1 MYHLQGVTVKTAPP
15 WSKIVVTSQKADC
28 HPQDQSKSLFVFT
41 YKENVRVDFSDNSTI
56 TSDKLEIIFDS
67 KQTGSSPLSRFKK
80 ITFKD
85 NVKLNRMNQKARANS
100 AELYLEKQVCKLCGD
115 VTITQTRNKQ
125 KDVPLEI
132 KTNEAFLNLKTQ
144 EIQLEGSFAKPV
156 TTVIELGHLKAMQ
169 KKQRKKKK
177 KKKS

>member
-1 MYHLQGVTVKTAPP
+1 MEVKTAPP

-28 HPQDQSKSLFVFT
+28 HPQEQSKNIYVFT

-56 TSDKLEIIFDS
+56 TSDQLEIIFDS

-85 NVKLNRMNQKARANS
+85 NVKLNRSNQKAQANS
-100 AELYLEKQVCKLCGD
+100 AELFLENQVCKLCGD
-115 VTITQTRNKQ
+115 VTITQTRSKQ

-132 KTNEAFLNLKTQ
+132 KTNQALLNLKTQ
-144 EIQLEGSFAKPV
+144 EVELEGSSNKPV

-169 KKQRKKKK
+169 KKERAKRKMMKKE